1 MKFSLIAPTYGR
13 PDEVSEFVRSATA
26 LAFDPT
32 AFEIIL
38 SDGTPRDALRP
49 LVEALQKETSVA
61 VRFLHEEGLPV
72 SEARNWAAKQA
83 NGTILLFL
91 DSDCLLPSTYLTQ
104 IEKGLQAADWDA
116 FGGPDDAPSD
126 FSPLQKAISF
136 SMTSLWTTGGIR
148 GGKKSTTTYYPRGFN
163 MGMKRE
169 VFFAVGGYDV
179 HFKTGEDVDL
189 SIRIHHA
196 GYRVGFIPTAVVW
209 HKRRST
215 LKQFFH
221 QVRRFGGARLALAQ
235 RHPGQLKITH
245 LFPVF
250 LLLGTVVAI
259 LLAAVLNW
267 PLLVVF
273 IAYFLFPFL
282 LAGLQYRSA
291 KIGAFAV
298 ASTVVMMLGYGI
310 GFLEAFFGGGSHRVR
325 G

>member
-136 SMTSLWTTGGIR
+136 SMTSLWTALTFGC
-148 GGKKSTTTYYPRGFN
+148 
-163 MGMKRE
+163 
-169 VFFAVGGYDV
+169 
-179 HFKTGEDVDL
+179 
-189 SIRIHHA
+189 SIEE
-196 GYRVGFIPTAVVW
+196 
-209 HKRRST
+209 S
-215 LKQFFH
+215 
-221 QVRRFGGARLALAQ
+221 
-235 RHPGQLKITH
+235 
-245 LFPVF
+245 
-250 LLLGTVVAI
+250 VA
-259 LLAAVLNW
+259 LLAARTRSHEPSRCQSILPVI
-267 PLLVVF
+267 LLD
-273 IAYFLFPFL
+273 ARSSP
-282 LAGLQYRSA
+282 AARARRNRSA
-291 KIGAFAV
+291 QWHQRQRTSLISANVVGDNAV
-298 ASTVVMMLGYGI
+298 AATCRCHV
-310 GFLEAFFGGGSHRVR
+310 EH
-325 G
+325 